1 MSLSDGVAERPHVNS
16 LCASEKLHL
25 LVKLEP
31 NVIVSEPHVQF
42 NSFKT
47 FLLDVTIIFPL
58 LLWAVIVTAGV
69 SLMKMFRDLRLNF
82 LTVCLSFDFFFY
94 TQRANPDPSISSQ
107 LKLAASCDGLVMNSN
122 GQQPID

>member
-1 MSLSDGVAERPHVNS
+1 MSLSDGVAERLHVNG

-25 LVKLEP
+25 LVKLQP

-47 FLLDVTIIFPL
+47 FLLNVTIIFPL
-58 LLWAVIVTAGV
+58 LLWAFIITAGA

-82 LTVCLSFDFFFY
+82 LTVCISFD
-94 TQRANPDPSISSQ
+94 S
-107 LKLAASCDGLVMNSN
+107 
-122 GQQPID
+122 